1 MTLWTD
7 RREASIREPRLRF
20 VSAETRRARGSH
32 AEVKV
37 TLALRS
43 SDPVTESER
52 FFTVEASGVAAELL
66 EARLAVQATLD
77 AIAEATG
84 RTDYFKLVGIRIVP
98 AFDTRIVLVC
108 VRTLEEPSIQVVGA
122 VPSTSELV
130 KAAATATLDA
140 TNRLV
145 AKMLREK
152 E

>member
-1 MTLWTD
+1 M
-7 RREASIREPRLRF
+7 
-20 VSAETRRARGSH
+20 
-32 AEVKV
+32 
-37 TLALRS
+37 
-43 SDPVTESER
+43 
-52 FFTVEASGVAAELL
+52 AAELL

-84 RTDYFKLVGIRIVP
+84 RTDCFKLVGIKIVP

-122 VPSTSELV
+122 VPVTGDIVKTS
-130 KAAATATLDA
+130 ATATLDA

-145 AKMLREK
+145 ARMLSEK

>member
-1 MTLWTD
+1 MTD
-7 RREASIREPRLRF
+7 REEASIPEPRLRF

-32 AEVKV
+32 ADVKV
-37 TLALRS
+37 TLALPS
-43 SDPVTESER
+43 SDPEKESEQL
-52 FFTVEASGVAAELL
+52 FTVEASGVAAELL

-122 VPSTSELV
+122 VPATSDIV
-130 KAAATATLDA
+130 KTAATATLDA
-140 TNRLV
+140 TNRIV
-145 AKMLREK
+145 AKMLSEK